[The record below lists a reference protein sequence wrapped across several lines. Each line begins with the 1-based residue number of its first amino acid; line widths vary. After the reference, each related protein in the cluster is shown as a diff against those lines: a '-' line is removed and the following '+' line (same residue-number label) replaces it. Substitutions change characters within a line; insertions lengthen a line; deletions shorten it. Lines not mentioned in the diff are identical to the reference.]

1 MQTKTRDDLITRV
14 ILQHAHSLQVA
25 DFFYQVTYCE
35 TKYSHR
41 HVNFEIDSDCLDDF
55 LSAYRQFEEEIRI
68 IDQDVAL
75 VKL

>member
-1 MQTKTRDDLITRV
+1 M
-14 ILQHAHSLQVA
+14 A

-41 HVNFEIDSDCLDDF
+41 HVNFEVDSDCLDEF
-55 LSAYRQFEEEIRI
+55 HHAFKLFEEEIRI
-68 IDQDVAL
+68 IDQDIAL

>member
-1 MQTKTRDDLITRV
+1 
-14 ILQHAHSLQVA
+14 
-25 DFFYQVTYCE
+25 
-35 TKYSHR
+35 
-41 HVNFEIDSDCLDDF
+41 VNFEIDSDCLDDF